1 MPFPTTNWNMVLEA
15 ARPDARRSALSELC
29 GEYWPPVYAFIQTK
43 VHDPEQA
50 KDLTQA
56 FFLRLLEKHDV
67 LPTHLER
74 ARFRSFLLASI
85 RHFLSNNW
93 DHERAQKRGGG
104 SLPFPLDFD
113 DGHVRPE
120 RADNLTPEKIFERQ
134 WAATVVDKT
143 LLALRRECAAAG
155 KTRQFNALKECL
167 AGECAM
173 TYEEVGERLDKSA
186 GAVKVEVH
194 RMRRRFRELLRDAIA
209 KTVADPAEVEDE
221 LRYLFTVLC
230 S

>member
-1 MPFPTTNWNMVLEA
+1 VPFPTTNWNMVLEA

-29 GEYWPPVYAFIQTK
+29 GEYWPPVYAFIQTR
-43 VHDPEQA
+43 VRDPEQA

-56 FFLRLLEKHDV
+56 FFLRLLEKHDL
-67 LPTHLER
+67 LPAHLER

-104 SLPFPLDFD
+104 SLPFSLDFD

-120 RADNLTPEKIFERQ
+120 PPDNLTPELIFERY

-143 LLALRRECAAAG
+143 LLTLRRESVAAG
-155 KTRQFNALKECL
+155 KKRQFDLLKECL
-167 AGECAM
+167 TGDGEL
-173 TYEEVGERLDKSA
+173 TYEEVGARLGKSA
-186 GAVKVEVH
+186 GAVKVEVY
-194 RMRRRFRELLRDAIA
+194 RMRRRFRELLRGAIA
-209 KTVADPAEVEDE
+209 KTVADPADIDDE